1 MNIGK
6 AIGTV
11 ILVIVFL
18 AVSVSLY
25 PTYAD
30 YIDNVT
36 GSGYTGTGLLVVAK
50 VLYWI
55 IASAAVILA
64 IMEGFGLFG
73 LMKKFDRLK

>member
-11 ILVIVFL
+11 ILIIVFL
-18 AVSVSLY
+18 AVTVSLY

-36 GSGYTGTGLLVVAK
+36 DSGFAGTALLVVAK

-55 IASAAVILA
+55 IASAGVILA
-64 IMEGFGLFG
+64 LMEGFGLFE
-73 LMKKFDRLK
+73 LIEKIQ